1 MDAQD
6 RDYLI
11 SQIYEVAAN
20 PSRLLTLRPLLARL
34 ADEGLLHGSKA
45 GLHYHFQQAERML
58 TKSDDPTIDTQK
70 APRDG
75 TLLLNERLHVYE
87 ATALMSR
94 AEPDCPLPDWSWL
107 PDRQTKDREILKA
120 VASNDR
126 DQAIIQLFTSEES
139 DTPSP
144 FLARRRSGVGS
155 LIELQPV
162 TLRWTEICAAEFA
175 RDFALT
181 GAEQAI
187 LREILIR
194 GNLRQLAEERG
205 TSIGTV
211 RNQLKRMLAKLAIGS
226 QGELIAL
233 YGGYKELHALRTGTG
248 IVGAGQEAHRGEIID
263 GVELNVQLYGH
274 PNGRPVL
281 YFHPLFGG
289 PFLPAGFEEQLLD
302 REIRLIAPWRP
313 YCGRNAEEESGQHM
327 VEGFADR
334 IAQLLDRLEVGKAD
348 ILAASGGTT
357 FALSFAQRHGA
368 RCRRVVVA
376 GPVIPITTTE
386 ELKLLGI
393 GHRLPLQ
400 LARLMPAAMRMYV
413 RAVLAKVHRGQDAS
427 YLESFFRDAPA
438 DLAFIREPGNQL
450 FLKKS
455 ILALF
460 SEGYRCGTEEL
471 ALHSSDW
478 AALARGI
485 SAPVI
490 ILHGDQDR
498 LATQPLV
505 DSFASRNGFKVEG
518 PVADAGSFL
527 LFQRPQL
534 VLDHLAPPN
543 RTMT

>member
-11 SQIYEVAAN
+11 SQIYQVAAN

-34 ADEGLLHGSKA
+34 ADEGRLDGGESDLS
-45 GLHYHFQQAERML
+45 YHFQQAERML
-58 TKSDDPTIDTQK
+58 ATSDDPAMDNRK
-70 APRDG
+70 ASRDG
-75 TLLLNERLHVYE
+75 TLLLNERLHVHE
-87 ATALMSR
+87 ASALMAR
-94 AEPDCPLPDWSWL
+94 AEPDRPLPDWAWL
-107 PDRQTKDREILKA
+107 PDRQAKDREILKEIA
-120 VASNDR
+120 TNDR
-126 DQAIIQLFTSEES
+126 EQAIIQLLAGEES
-139 DTPSP
+139 ETPSP
-144 FLARRRSGVGS
+144 FLARRRNAAVP

-162 TLRWTEICAAEFA
+162 ALRWDESCGAEFA

-187 LREILIR
+187 LREILMR
-194 GNLRQLAEERG
+194 GNLRQLAEDRG

-211 RNQLKRMLAKLAIGS
+211 RNQLKRLLAKLAIGS

-233 YGGYKELHALRTGTG
+233 YGGYQDLHAVRTGADPA
-248 IVGAGQEAHRGEIID
+248 GADQAARRGEMID
-263 GVELNVQLYGH
+263 GVELRVQFFG
-274 PNGRPVL
+274 PKSGRPVL

-289 PFLPAGFEEQLLD
+289 PFLPRGFEEKLLE

-313 YCGRNAEEESGQHM
+313 YCGRNFEEETGQQM

-334 IAQLLDRLEVGKAD
+334 IAELLDRLEIEEAD

-368 RCRRVVVA
+368 RCRQVVVA
-376 GPVIPITTTE
+376 GPVIPIATSE

-413 RAVLAKVHRGQDAS
+413 RAVLAKVHREQDAS

-485 SAPVI
+485 SAPVT

-498 LATQPLV
+498 LATQSLV
-505 DSFASRNGFKVEG
+505 NSFASRNGFKMEG
-518 PVADAGSFL
+518 PVADTGSFL

-534 VLDHLAPPN
+534 VLDHLAPHN
-543 RTMT
+543 QAMT